1 MAAPS
6 SHMWYVKAA
15 GGVWG
20 PYPEARVAGFVAE
33 GRVGA
38 ATPVSPWAS
47 GPFQSAAANAEF
59 KPLFEGPAAPSAMAQ
74 TAPMAGSR
82 PARSGPMAASSAAV
96 AVAPVSLS
104 TERGIEPTPAPL
116 TDAGP
121 ARPVLVWAQL
131 SAASAPN
138 FLAILGAAGP
148 GVTIRPG
155 LWLVQART
163 NAATL
168 RNLLSRRLGEADAL
182 LVIEAPLEQV
192 AWFNLDPA
200 RDRDLRRMWSAPSSS

>member
-1 MAAPS
+1 MPAPS

-20 PYPEARVAGFVAE
+20 PYPEARIAGFVAE
-33 GRVGA
+33 RRVSA
-38 ATPVSPWAS
+38 TTPVSPWAA
-47 GPFQSAAANAEF
+47 GPFQPAGANAEF
-59 KPLFEGPAAPSAMAQ
+59 KSLFELSPQPAPSA
-74 TAPMAGSR
+74 
-82 PARSGPMAASSAAV
+82 
-96 AVAPVSLS
+96 
-104 TERGIEPTPAPL
+104 PAPL
-116 TDAGP
+116 TRSAQGGAANLAQAAPLQQAIEPAPAVLADAGP

-168 RNLLSRRLGEADAL
+168 RNLLSRRLSDADTL
-182 LVIEAPLEQV
+182 LVVEAPLEQV
-192 AWFNLDPA
+192 AWFNLEPA
-200 RDRDLRRMWSAPSSS
+200 RDRELRRLWSTTGAT

>member
-1 MAAPS
+1 MAASP

-20 PYPEARVAGFVAE
+20 PYPETRIAAFVAE
-33 GRVGA
+33 RRVSAG
-38 ATPVSPWAS
+38 TPVSPWAT
-47 GPFQSAAANAEF
+47 GPFHPAAAATEF
-59 KPLFEGPAAPSAMAQ
+59 KALFEEAATLAPSA
-74 TAPMAGSR
+74 
-82 PARSGPMAASSAAV
+82 PARPPHGGAAPGLALAA
-96 AVAPVSLS
+96 AP
-104 TERGIEPTPAPL
+104 EPEVEPAPAPATL
-116 TDAGP
+116 ADAGP
-121 ARPVLVWAQL
+121 VRPILVWAQL
-131 SAASAPN
+131 SAASAAN

-168 RNLLSRRLGEADAL
+168 RNLLSRRLGDADAL

-192 AWFNLDPA
+192 AWFNLEPA
-200 RDRDLRRMWSAPSSS
+200 RDRELRRLWSASGIT

>member
-1 MAAPS
+1 MAASS

-20 PYPEARVAGFVAE
+20 PYPEARIAGFVAE
-33 GRVGA
+33 GRVSA
-38 ATPVSPWAS
+38 TTPVSPWAA
-47 GPFQSAAANAEF
+47 GPFQPAAANTEF
-59 KPLFEGPAAPSAMAQ
+59 KPLFEAPPSPAARLNPSAR
-74 TAPMAGSR
+74 GV
-82 PARSGPMAASSAAV
+82 AASAGVALAV
-96 AVAPVSLS
+96 PA
-104 TERGIEPTPAPL
+104 EREVEPAPAVL
-116 TDAGP
+116 ADPGP

-182 LVIEAPLEQV
+182 LVVEAPLEQV
-192 AWFNLDPA
+192 AWFNLEPA
-200 RDRDLRRMWSAPSSS
+200 RDRELRRLWSATGVT

>member
-6 SHMWYVKAA
+6 SHMWYVRAA

-20 PYPEARVAGFVAE
+20 PYPEARIASFVAE
-33 GRVGA
+33 GRVSA
-38 ATPVSPWAS
+38 TTPVSPWAA
-47 GPFQSAAANAEF
+47 GPFQPAASNAEF
-59 KPLFEGPAAPSAMAQ
+59 KPLFEQPARAETPVAPAALAA
-74 TAPMAGSR
+74 AGGGAAALMT
-82 PARSGPMAASSAAV
+82 PAALP
-96 AVAPVSLS
+96 
-104 TERGIEPTPAPL
+104 EREPEPTPAVL
-116 TDAGP
+116 ADTGP

-168 RNLLSRRLGEADAL
+168 RNLLSRRLSDADAL
-182 LVIEAPLEQV
+182 LVVEAPLEQA
-192 AWFNLDPA
+192 AWFNLEPS
-200 RDRDLRRMWSAPSSS
+200 RDRELRRLWSATGT

>member
-20 PYPEARVAGFVAE
+20 PYPEARIADFAAE
-33 GRVGA
+33 GRVSA
-38 ATPVSPWAS
+38 TTPVSPWAA
-47 GPFQSAAANAEF
+47 GPFQAAAANAEF
-59 KPLFEGPAAPSAMAQ
+59 RPLFEPAPRRTPSPP
-74 TAPMAGSR
+74 TR
-82 PARSGPMAASSAAV
+82 LASSAHGSAAALGV
-96 AVAPVSLS
+96 ALTLPP
-104 TERGIEPTPAPL
+104 EREIEPEPAVL
-116 TDAGP
+116 ADAGP
-121 ARPVLVWAQL
+121 VRPVLVWAQL

-155 LWLVQART
+155 LWLLQART

-168 RNLLSRRLGEADAL
+168 RNLLSRRLGDADAL

-192 AWFNLDPA
+192 AWFNLEPA
-200 RDRDLRRMWSAPSSS
+200 RDRELRRLWSATGIT

>member
-20 PYPEARVAGFVAE
+20 PYPEARIAAFVAE
-33 GRVGA
+33 GRVNA
-38 ATPVSPWAS
+38 ATPVSPWAT
-47 GPFQSAAANAEF
+47 GPFQPATLSAEF
-59 KPLFEGPAAPSAMAQ
+59 QPLFEA
-74 TAPMAGSR
+74 R
-82 PARSGPMAASSAAV
+82 PAPTVPPASHSPIAGAR
-96 AVAPVSLS
+96 AGGSTALAHAPVAL
-104 TERGIEPTPAPL
+104 EREAEPARPAPAML
-116 TDAGP
+116 ADAGP
-121 ARPVLVWAQL
+121 VRPVLVWAQL

-168 RNLLSRRLGEADAL
+168 RNLLSRRLGDADAL

-192 AWFNLDPA
+192 AWFNLEPA
-200 RDRDLRRMWSAPSSS
+200 RDRELRRLWSATGLT

>member
-20 PYPEARVAGFVAE
+20 PYPEARLVAFVAE
-33 GRVGA
+33 GRVSA
-38 ATPVSPWAS
+38 TTPVSPWAA
-47 GPFQSAAANAEF
+47 GPFQPAAANAEF
-59 KPLFEGPAAPSAMAQ
+59 HPLFEP
-74 TAPMAGSR
+74 R
-82 PARSGPMAASSAAV
+82 PP
-96 AVAPVSLS
+96 AVAPA
-104 TERGIEPTPAPL
+104 PAPTAPAPRTVGSAAL
-116 TDAGP
+116 AVPPEREVEPAPALLADAGP

-182 LVIEAPLEQV
+182 LVIEAPLDQV

-200 RDRDLRRMWSAPSSS
+200 RDRELRRLWSTPGIA

>member
-1 MAAPS
+1 MGTLSRGA
-6 SHMWYVKAA
+6 HR
-15 GGVWG
+15 GLRGRG
-20 PYPEARVAGFVAE
+20 PGERHN
-33 GRVGA
+33 
-38 ATPVSPWAS
+38 PVSPWAA
-47 GPFQSAAANAEF
+47 GPFQPAAANAEF
-59 KPLFEGPAAPSAMAQ
+59 QPLFEPEPPAVVPAPAS
-74 TAPMAGSR
+74 
-82 PARSGPMAASSAAV
+82 PALRTVDSAAL
-96 AVAPVSLS
+96 AILP
-104 TERGIEPTPAPL
+104 EREVEPTPAL
-116 TDAGP
+116 LADAGP

-182 LVIEAPLEQV
+182 LVIEAPLDQV

-200 RDRDLRRMWSAPSSS
+200 RDRELRRLWSAPGGA

>member
-1 MAAPS
+1 MAVSS

-20 PYPEARVAGFVAE
+20 PYPEARIAGFVAE
-33 GRVGA
+33 GRVS
-38 ATPVSPWAS
+38 ATTPLSPWAA
-47 GPFQSAAANAEF
+47 GPFQPAAANAEF
-59 KPLFEGPAAPSAMAQ
+59 KALFEEAPRRTPSPPA
-74 TAPMAGSR
+74 R
-82 PARSGPMAASSAAV
+82 PASFAHGSAV
-96 AVAPVSLS
+96 AVGVALTLPP
-104 TERGIEPTPAPL
+104 EREIEPEPAVL
-116 TDAGP
+116 ADAGSV
-121 ARPVLVWAQL
+121 RPVLVWAQL

-138 FLAILGAAGP
+138 FLAILGAAGA

-182 LVIEAPLEQV
+182 LVVEAPLDQV
-192 AWFNLDPA
+192 AWFNLEPA
-200 RDRDLRRMWSAPSSS
+200 RDRELRRLWSATGVI

>member
-1 MAAPS
+1 MAVPS

-20 PYPEARVAGFVAE
+20 PYPEARITAFVTE
-33 GRVGA
+33 GRVSA
-38 ATPVSPWAS
+38 ATPVSPWAA
-47 GPFQSAAANAEF
+47 GPFEPAGANAEF
-59 KPLFEGPAAPSAMAQ
+59 RPLFDARAAPPAAPST
-74 TAPMAGSR
+74 TARPSSLTAGST
-82 PARSGPMAASSAAV
+82 ALAL
-96 AVAPVSLS
+96 APLPNREVV
-104 TERGIEPTPAPL
+104 PAPAIL
-116 TDAGP
+116 ADAGP

-131 SAASAPN
+131 SASSAPN

-168 RNLLSRRLGEADAL
+168 RNVLSRRLGEADAL

-200 RDRDLRRMWSAPSSS
+200 RDRELRRLWSTPGVA

>member
-1 MAAPS
+1 MAASS

-20 PYPEARVAGFVAE
+20 PYPEARIASFVTE
-33 GRVGA
+33 GRVSA
-38 ATPVSPWAS
+38 ATAVSPWAS
-47 GPFQSAAANAEF
+47 GPFQPAASTPEF
-59 KPLFEGPAAPSAMAQ
+59 KPLFEEPARPAPSPPAQ
-74 TAPMAGSR
+74 LVRSAPGGGASAALAVSPER
-82 PARSGPMAASSAAV
+82 EVEPAPAVLADARSV
-96 AVAPVSLS
+96 
-104 TERGIEPTPAPL
+104 
-116 TDAGP
+116 
-121 ARPVLVWAQL
+121 RPVLVWAQL

-138 FLAILGAAGP
+138 FLAILGAAGA

-182 LVIEAPLEQV
+182 LVVEAPLDQV
-192 AWFNLDPA
+192 AWFNLEPA
-200 RDRDLRRMWSAPSSS
+200 RDRELRRLWSATGVI

>member
-1 MAAPS
+1 MTAPS

-20 PYPEARVAGFVAE
+20 PYPEAQIAGFVAE
-33 GRVGA
+33 GRVSA
-38 ATPVSPWAS
+38 ATPVSPWAA
-47 GPFQSAAANAEF
+47 GPFQPAAGNPEF
-59 KPLFEGPAAPSAMAQ
+59 KPLFEPAPPVAAPRPAPRSVGSAALAIGSATTATRSAALDPRQSVETLPAALVDS
-74 TAPMAGSR
+74 
-82 PARSGPMAASSAAV
+82 
-96 AVAPVSLS
+96 
-104 TERGIEPTPAPL
+104 
-116 TDAGP
+116 GP

-131 SAASAPN
+131 SATSAPN
-138 FLAILGAAGP
+138 FLAILGAAGA

-168 RNLLSRRLGEADAL
+168 RNLLSRRLGPADAL

-200 RDRDLRRMWSAPSSS
+200 RDRELRRLWSAPGVV

>member
-20 PYPEARVAGFVAE
+20 PYPEARIAGFVDE
-33 GRVGA
+33 GRVSA
-38 ATPVSPWAS
+38 TTPVSPWSA
-47 GPFQSAAANAEF
+47 GPFQPAASNAEF
-59 KPLFEGPAAPSAMAQ
+59 KPLFEQADRAEA
-74 TAPMAGSR
+74 R
-82 PARSGPMAASSAAV
+82 PP
-96 AVAPVSLS
+96 APVARGGGVAARVASAVLP
-104 TERGIEPTPAPL
+104 ERDVEPAPAVL
-116 TDAGP
+116 ADAGP

-168 RNLLSRRLGEADAL
+168 RNLLSRRLSDADAL

-192 AWFNLDPA
+192 AWFNLEPA
-200 RDRDLRRMWSAPSSS
+200 RDRELRRLWSATGIT